1 MFVKIYL
8 IYHMLKTILKIY
20 ILYILRKRGYK
31 LTDVKKYVIEKNKL
45 YKGLIL

>member
-8 IYHMLKTILKIY
+8 IYYVLKTIVKIY

-31 LTDVKKYVIEKNKL
+31 LSDVKNYMLEKIN
-45 YKGLIL
+45 YIRG